1 MEPTRSSGATQTP
14 SLEPTPEE
22 LEAGASLP
30 REPAPEPVECRA
42 TDAPPPPAVQSLI
55 DKHQSPPRPGL
66 ALSIG
71 VSAAVGPGIAV
82 GAETSVGIVV
92 DLVEPDVSVFVS
104 SGSGTAIASG
114 VSAGVSGQIS
124 LLHDVEKFW
133 GSGAEHGINLTAG
146 GAAVQHTTPKPG
158 GELTPNG
165 LSASFGPSV
174 GVDAHYFE
182 GVTERIGMSLDD
194 LSHAVKQLAGLPG
207 PRRFGP

>member
-1 MEPTRSSGATQTP
+1 MEPTRSLGSTQTP

-30 REPAPEPVECRA
+30 REPAPQPIECRA
-42 TDAPPPPAVQSLI
+42 SAPDAPPPPGVQSLI

-66 ALSIG
+66 AFSVGIG
-71 VSAAVGPGIAV
+71 AAVGPGIAV
-82 GAETSVGIVV
+82 GAEASVGIVV
-92 DLVEPDVSVFVS
+92 DLVEPDVSVFFS
-104 SGSGTAIASG
+104 SGSGPGIASLI
-114 VSAGVSGQIS
+114 SAGVSGQIS

-133 GSGAEHGINLTAG
+133 GSGAEHGINLTVG
-146 GAAVQHTTPKPG
+146 GAAVQHTTSKPG

-174 GVDAHYFE
+174 GADAHFFE
-182 GVTERIGMSLDD
+182 GTTLSLDD
-194 LSHAVKQLAGLPG
+194 LTQAMKQLTGLPG